1 MYIYINIHN
10 KISIISH
17 KGFYIWWTS
26 VWFSLLT
33 HAIACSYQS
42 TLQQESHTIDLLS
55 IQIDN
60 YETGYAYYR
69 PKK

>member
-1 MYIYINIHN
+1 MDIVTQS
-10 KISIISH
+10 KS
-17 KGFYIWWTS
+17 KT
-26 VWFSLLT
+26 LLT